1 MTILSVIKEL
11 KKIAGSIRNKGATS
25 DKMLLSEMSPNIDK
39 IQTWELDSYIG
50 KQAVLSFENA
60 VEAVVIDENSLYIGV
75 AVSEVP
81 A

>member
-1 MTILSVIKEL
+1 MSVIKEL
-11 KKIAGSIRNKGATS
+11 KKIAGSIRSKGATS

-39 IQTWELDSYIG
+39 IQTGELDSYIG
-50 KQAVLSFENA
+50 KQTILPFENA
-60 VEAVVIDENSLYIGV
+60 VMPVVIDEDSLYIGT